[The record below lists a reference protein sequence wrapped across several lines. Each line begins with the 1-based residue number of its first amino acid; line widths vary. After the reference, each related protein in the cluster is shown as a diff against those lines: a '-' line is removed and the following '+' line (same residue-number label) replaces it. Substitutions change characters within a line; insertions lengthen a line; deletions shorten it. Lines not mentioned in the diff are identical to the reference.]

1 MSPSTRIKIRRLKK
15 VLSILILVGL
25 AIAGVVYEEI
35 QYKEITCTGIIVTL
49 DSENE
54 KPLLG
59 KQDIN
64 LMVTNQG
71 SDYFLNKP
79 LSTISLHQIEQR
91 VKRIPLVK
99 SCEAHHDLSGKIIIS
114 VKEYSPIARILRFT
128 SGESN
133 LRDQYVTQDGRLI
146 STSDLFTPRIVVLSG
161 PFFKDSRRDLRD
173 PRGKTLLP
181 LLEFI
186 NQNEF
191 WKAQIAQI
199 NVAEDGGIIMIPTI
213 GKTYIDFGS
222 PNHFESKFKKLAIF
236 YKKIIPNK
244 GWNTYSW
251 VHLKYKNQVICD

>member
-1 MSPSTRIKIRRLKK
+1 MNLKIQRLKK
-15 VLSILILVGL
+15 VLSVVILLGL
-25 AIAGVVYEEI
+25 AIAAVIYEEI
-35 QYKEITCTGIIVTL
+35 SYNEITCTGIVVKL

-59 KQDIN
+59 QKDIN

-79 LSTISLHQIEQR
+79 INEISLHQIEQR

-99 SCEAHHDLSGKIIIS
+99 SCEAHHDFSGKIIIS

-128 SGESN
+128 SGTSQ
-133 LRDQYVTQDGRLI
+133 LRDQYVTQEGRLI
-146 STSDLFTPRIVVLSG
+146 ATSDLFTPRILVVSG
-161 PFFKDSRRDLRD
+161 AFFKDSRRDLRD

-181 LLEFI
+181 FLEFI
-186 NQNEF
+186 NQDEF
-191 WKAQIAQI
+191 WKAQIAQVI
-199 NVAEDGGIIMIPTI
+199 VAEDGGIVMVPTM
-213 GKTYIDFGS
+213 GRTYIDFGL
-222 PNHFESKFKKLAIF
+222 PIHIKTKFKKLALF

-251 VHLKYKNQVICD
+251 IHLKYKNQVICDY